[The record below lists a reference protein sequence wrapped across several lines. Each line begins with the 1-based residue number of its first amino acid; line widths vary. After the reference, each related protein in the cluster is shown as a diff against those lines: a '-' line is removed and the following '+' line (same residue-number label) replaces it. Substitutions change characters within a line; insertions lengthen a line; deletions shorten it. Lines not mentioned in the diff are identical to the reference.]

1 MVMKFICYSANF
13 LADELRYLTINSWK
27 MKLISKNILSG
38 FQVNPIH
45 RDLIMVVSVGLVIA
59 MAIVTLLVMIL
70 SQI

>member
-1 MVMKFICYSANF
+1 
-13 LADELRYLTINSWK
+13 

-45 RDLIMVVSVGLVIA
+45 RDLVVVVSVGLVIA
-59 MAIVTLLVMIL
+59 MAIVTLLVMII